1 MNQDE
6 NNFISLNINTDEIIQ
21 INSSDYCDVFRT
33 KQGLCIKK
41 VKKNKEKNIEYIQNE
56 KKIYEI
62 LSENLPPKEKKN
74 IIKYYCGGE
83 DFIILK
89 YAPKY
94 ILFKFMEK
102 EGLDENIVKILFYK
116 ILSSINEIHKCGVCH
131 LDLKPDNI
139 LLDKNY
145 EPKIMDFGYSAYA
158 SEENQNLEKLD
169 FSVGSPFFQ
178 CPEMILEIKYNGK
191 KADIFSLGINL
202 YYTLKG
208 FKSPDKFKL
217 INEVNYKDYLNEILK
232 DIKNN
237 YSNECYSVIEKM
249 IKEEEKDR
257 PSIEEILT
265 YKWFDDIKKFDEEH
279 RKKIIFEYFSKKEE
293 ELKIET
299 EVGNKE
305 INRPY
310 DNYEKIFQFL
320 EPKKLEK
327 DLICYLQD
335 IMKINGN
342 LDYIKFMNL
351 FVIELKND
359 ERLKGMI
366 EIKPSKTFLEFEL
379 IIRIGDERFEDNNDL
394 IMKISLIEIKEDRNN
409 YYINTVML
417 SGSNYLY
424 YYYKDIIYEI
434 AKDISSESEVEEDE

>member
-1 MNQDE
+1 M
-6 NNFISLNINTDEIIQ
+6 
-21 INSSDYCDVFRT
+21 V
-33 KQGLCIKK
+33 
-41 VKKNKEKNIEYIQNE
+41 
-56 KKIYEI
+56 
-62 LSENLPPKEKKN
+62 
-74 IIKYYCGGE
+74 
-83 DFIILK
+83 
-89 YAPKY
+89 
-94 ILFKFMEK
+94 
-102 EGLDENIVKILFYK
+102 
-116 ILSSINEIHKCGVCH
+116 
-131 LDLKPDNI
+131 
-139 LLDKNY
+139 
-145 EPKIMDFGYSAYA
+145 
-158 SEENQNLEKLD
+158 
-169 FSVGSPFFQ
+169 
-178 CPEMILEIKYNGK
+178 
-191 KADIFSLGINL
+191 
-202 YYTLKG
+202 
-208 FKSPDKFKL
+208 
-217 INEVNYKDYLNEILK
+217 
-232 DIKNN
+232 
-237 YSNECYSVIEKM
+237 
-249 IKEEEKDR
+249 KEEEKDR

-265 YKWFDDIKKFDEEH
+265 YKWFDDIKKFDEEQK
-279 RKKIIFEYFSKKEE
+279 KKIIFEYFSKKDE

-310 DNYEKIFQFL
+310 DNYEKFFQFL
-320 EPKKLEK
+320 DPKRLEK
-327 DLICYLQD
+327 DLICHLQD

>member
-1 MNQDE
+1 
-6 NNFISLNINTDEIIQ
+6 
-21 INSSDYCDVFRT
+21 
-33 KQGLCIKK
+33 
-41 VKKNKEKNIEYIQNE
+41 
-56 KKIYEI
+56 
-62 LSENLPPKEKKN
+62 
-74 IIKYYCGGE
+74 
-83 DFIILK
+83 
-89 YAPKY
+89 
-94 ILFKFMEK
+94 
-102 EGLDENIVKILFYK
+102 
-116 ILSSINEIHKCGVCH
+116 
-131 LDLKPDNI
+131 
-139 LLDKNY
+139 
-145 EPKIMDFGYSAYA
+145 
-158 SEENQNLEKLD
+158 
-169 FSVGSPFFQ
+169 
-178 CPEMILEIKYNGK
+178 MI
-191 KADIFSLGINL
+191 
-202 YYTLKG
+202 
-208 FKSPDKFKL
+208 
-217 INEVNYKDYLNEILK
+217 
-232 DIKNN
+232 
-237 YSNECYSVIEKM
+237 
-249 IKEEEKDR
+249 
-257 PSIEEILT
+257 
-265 YKWFDDIKKFDEEH
+265 
-279 RKKIIFEYFSKKEE
+279 YFSKKEE

-327 DLICYLQD
+327 DLICHLQD